1 LLGLNLRFKNRKVK
15 NKNPEIYLYCQL
27 LLKQLLR
34 RDISKINLGK
44 LEVCNAG
51 AQIQFDKNHTFA
63 IRRDSGHFRNHCCIH
78 FGGFLRKKH
87 QVQFQLPW

>member
-1 LLGLNLRFKNRKVK
+1 LLDLNLRFKNRKDK

-44 LEVCNAG
+44 LEVCDAS
-51 AQIQFDKNHTFA
+51 AQIQLDKNHT
-63 IRRDSGHFRNHCCIH
+63 ISIGGDCGDFRNHRRIYLGR
-78 FGGFLRKKH
+78 FT
-87 QVQFQLPW
+87 